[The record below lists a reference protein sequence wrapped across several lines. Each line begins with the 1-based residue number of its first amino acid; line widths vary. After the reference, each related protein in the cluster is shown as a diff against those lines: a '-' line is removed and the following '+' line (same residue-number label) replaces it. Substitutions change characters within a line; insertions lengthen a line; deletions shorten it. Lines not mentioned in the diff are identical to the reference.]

1 MEGRDD
7 VRAPTPARVAAPLAV
22 VVVVAPA
29 AALPA
34 GWRADERCA
43 AGAGPGGTAVDRA
56 VAGVPPIAVSGRLDR
71 RRRRAASRIGARRAA
86 QRRNL
91 DHPGYGYLQQHA
103 GGGLLTRQPAR
114 RGAPHGDGIRPRP
127 NLRPHRARGIRGTGA
142 DPGADHHRLRSTRG
156 SHPPAARGYPRRR
169 DGNRHRHRHQRE
181 PPAPHSR
188 QEQGRRVAHR
198 WREQQGDGG
207 SAHGGAGR
215 GDIRHQDLHDRGR
228 DRGRGPSPDRA
239 GTAGPAIRDDA
250 GEDRR
255 AAAERGRAHDGRSL
269 LPRDGR
275 RLAVE
280 HLCGDQSAGE
290 DAAAA
295 SRLPSLRRGVSR
307 AAGDWVAGVG
317 ARAGP
322 GGHIRGARAMIT
334 FDAPVVITLAPVVAG
349 AVWAASA
356 WARRARVRR
365 AAAWSESTARIARA
379 AGKLGAPALGLAAGL
394 AAVALSGPRWG
405 EQRIV
410 TETRGLNLVLAID
423 ISRSMLAEDAKPSRL
438 GRALREARRLVQDLD
453 GDRLGLS
460 VFAGTSYIL
469 SPLSVDG
476 SALTLYLDALDPDV
490 ASEGGTS
497 LAPGLAQGIDLL
509 HASPEIA
516 DRVLVV
522 FTDGEAHDSL
532 EPALQE
538 ARRLAGLGIHLILV
552 AEGGREPTR
561 IPVRDDRGTLVSWQ
575 QDGSGNPV
583 LTSRR
588 EDVLGAVADAA
599 QGTIVAAE
607 LPDQAGAVRDL
618 VASYKRATA
627 TESRTQGGRPRAWI
641 PLLLA
646 ALVLGAQTF
655 TRRTA
660 ALIGLLFCVAAPT
673 TAHAQRP
680 RSPAEKAWD
689 KGDVRAA
696 ATAYLAELKVHEDD
710 DTAWYNTGTA
720 ALAAGDPAL
729 ARSTLARAS
738 ASLDPELRFRALYNL
753 GLLALLEAKSDTT
766 NRETHLADA
775 ERAYREAL
783 LLQPH
788 HIRAK
793 WNLELVNRQR
803 WGGGGANKPNPPPPP
818 PQSGGGGGQQQQQPP
833 PPPSGG
839 GMSESQ
845 ADQVLRS
852 IGQEELRTRR
862 DRTGRTRR
870 AAPAGVKDW

>member
-1 MEGRDD
+1 
-7 VRAPTPARVAAPLAV
+7 
-22 VVVVAPA
+22 
-29 AALPA
+29 
-34 GWRADERCA
+34 
-43 AGAGPGGTAVDRA
+43 
-56 VAGVPPIAVSGRLDR
+56 
-71 RRRRAASRIGARRAA
+71 
-86 QRRNL
+86 
-91 DHPGYGYLQQHA
+91 
-103 GGGLLTRQPAR
+103 
-114 RGAPHGDGIRPRP
+114 
-127 NLRPHRARGIRGTGA
+127 
-142 DPGADHHRLRSTRG
+142 
-156 SHPPAARGYPRRR
+156 
-169 DGNRHRHRHQRE
+169 
-181 PPAPHSR
+181 
-188 QEQGRRVAHR
+188 
-198 WREQQGDGG
+198 
-207 SAHGGAGR
+207 
-215 GDIRHQDLHDRGR
+215 
-228 DRGRGPSPDRA
+228 
-239 GTAGPAIRDDA
+239 
-250 GEDRR
+250 
-255 AAAERGRAHDGRSL
+255 
-269 LPRDGR
+269 
-275 RLAVE
+275 
-280 HLCGDQSAGE
+280 
-290 DAAAA
+290 
-295 SRLPSLRRGVSR
+295 
-307 AAGDWVAGVG
+307 
-317 ARAGP
+317 
-322 GGHIRGARAMIT
+322 MIT
-334 FDAPVVITLAPVVAG
+334 FDAPVVIILAPVVAG
-349 AVWAASA
+349 AVWAAAA

-365 AAAWSESTARIARA
+365 AAAWSESTARIARS

-405 EQRIV
+405 EERIV
-410 TETRGLNLVLAID
+410 TETRGLNLVIAID

-460 VFAGTSYIL
+460 AFAGSSYIL

-476 SALTLYLDALDPDV
+476 SAITLYLDALDPDV

-532 EPALQE
+532 EQALQE

-552 AEGGREPTR
+552 AEGGREPTK

-575 QDGSGNPV
+575 QDASGNPIR
-583 LTSRR
+583 TSRR

-753 GLLALLEAKSDTT
+753 GLLALLEAKADTT

-793 WNLELVNRQR
+793 WNLELVNRLR
-803 WGGGGANKPNPPPPP
+803 RGSGGQANKPNPPPPP
-818 PQSGGGGGQQQQQPP
+818 SPGGGGGGGGGQQQQQPP
-833 PPPSGG
+833 PPSGAS

-852 IGQEELRTRR
+852 IAQEELRTRR

-870 AAPAGVKDW
+870 STPAGVKDW